1 MNRIAIAAAA
11 LLISASAL
19 ATDKCHGQPVTPTP
33 EATRSGEGFSR
44 NGYAEHFAVSAL
56 AGVWSAAQIEKES
69 PLKAFGYAMVPG
81 VLKELI
87 DATQKNNHFSGRDLA
102 FDALGAAVGVGV
114 GRYLLIRSRGG
125 TTTVA
130 LSVPLD

>member
-1 MNRIAIAAAA
+1 MYKRLSTLLLAAALSCAAAA
-11 LLISASAL
+11 HEPPPAAPPSAAGDS
-19 ATDKCHGQPVTPTP
+19 Q
-33 EATRSGEGFSR
+33 GFSR

-56 AGVWSAAQIEKES
+56 AGVFSAAQIEKES

-81 VLKELI
+81 MLKEVI
-87 DATQKNNHFSGRDLA
+87 DSTQKGNHFSGRDLA
-102 FDALGAAVGVGV
+102 YDALGAAVGVGV